1 MASQS
6 SPTTDAP
13 STADVLRQR
22 YADRL
27 PASLGDLAGP
37 THGRVEL
44 PLHVAW
50 SGLRTYNL
58 DQPRQRMSYYR
69 TVLAEGQRHDLTTLL
84 DQGLL
89 LSLWPVLRTL
99 VSRHIREVWE
109 AAFPALARR
118 TSAAA

>member
-6 SPTTDAP
+6 SPTAAP
-13 STADVLRQR
+13 SATDVLRQR

-27 PASLGDLAGP
+27 PASLDDLTGP

-44 PLHVAW
+44 PLHIAW

-69 TVLAEGQRHDLTTLL
+69 TALAEGQRDDLTALL
-84 DQGLL
+84 NKGMLV
-89 LSLWPVLRTL
+89 SLWPVLRTL

-109 AAFPALARR
+109 AAFPALASR

>member
-6 SPTTDAP
+6 SPAAAP
-13 STADVLRQR
+13 STADVLRRR

-27 PASLGDLAGP
+27 PASLNDLTGP
-37 THGRVEL
+37 THGRIEL

-58 DQPRQRMSYYR
+58 DQSRQRMSYYR
-69 TVLAEGQRHDLTTLL
+69 TVLAEGQHDDLTALL
-84 DQGLL
+84 DEGLL
-89 LSLWPVLRTL
+89 VSLWPVLRTL
-99 VSRHIREVWE
+99 VSRHICEVWE
-109 AAFPALARR
+109 AAFPALANG

>member
-6 SPTTDAP
+6 SPTAAP
-13 STADVLRQR
+13 SPSDVLRRR

-27 PASLGDLAGP
+27 PACLDDLTGP
-37 THGRVEL
+37 THGRIEL

-69 TVLAEGQRHDLTTLL
+69 TVLAEGQRDDLTSLL
-84 DQGLL
+84 DQRLL
-89 LSLWPVLRTL
+89 VSPWPVLHTL
-99 VSRHIREVWE
+99 VSRHIREAWE
-109 AAFPALARR
+109 AAFPTLTSG